1 MSEWAIRRLSKCHIA
16 RKHFTKRVILQ
27 ESNGSAYKSQVT
39 SELIADEDFSML
51 SKGLFDLAQAFE
63 TSLLVSY

>member
-1 MSEWAIRRLSKCHIA
+1 MQLI
-16 RKHFTKRVILQ
+16 
-27 ESNGSAYKSQVT
+27 T

-51 SKGLFDLAQAFE
+51 SKSLLDLAQAFE